1 MPNEARLPRYRFR
14 SEYLQARDL
23 QVVVQGDRCWA
34 TSPMERVAMALWP
47 ALLAA
52 ACAAAVEETVAEH
65 RRLFPWEVT
74 ISQRQTRM
82 MPNEVRL
89 PRYRFRS
96 EYLQAHDLQVVVQ
109 GDRCWA
115 TSPMERVAMAQ
126 PALLAAAAPPPSRD
140 CGGPSEP

>member
-1 MPNEARLPRYRFR
+1 MFI
-14 SEYLQARDL
+14 
-23 QVVVQGDRCWA
+23 VGK
-34 TSPMERVAMALWP
+34 
-47 ALLAA
+47 
-52 ACAAAVEETVAEH
+52 EH

-109 GDRCWA
+109 GDRCLA
-115 TSPMERVAMAQ
+115 TSPMERVAMALW
-126 PALLAAAAPPPSRD
+126 PALLAAACAAAVEETVAVPLSPRLRPLL
-140 CGGPSEP
+140 PWN